1 LENLRR
7 HRSDIESQTSLIQV
21 ERNQISR
28 EVQDKRFAEIESA
41 ERKQKNIS
49 IIKKISPANFN
60 LDQESMARYW
70 SKDITFGD
78 WLFRQDRMKDWLD
91 PGNKDTDTLWVK
103 GIPGAGKF
111 LTYSNR
117 IQG

>member
-21 ERNQISR
+21 
-28 EVQDKRFAEIESA
+28 